1 MQFNQQVK
9 QMKILITGGT
19 GLIGR
24 RLCPALLAKG
34 HELTVLSRKPE
45 TVKLKCGEAVQ
56 AMATLDEWLPDTVFD
71 AVINLAG
78 EPIVDARWTDER
90 KQRLWHSRINLTETL
105 IQRIANATHKPAVL
119 LSGSA
124 TGFYGDSGDTILDE
138 AQRTGT
144 DFGAQ
149 LCSAWE
155 NVAETASTFGVRV
168 CLLRTGLVLDLAGGL
183 LGRMLLPFK
192 LGLAARLG
200 DGRQWMSWIHVDDY
214 VAMVLLLLENSQ
226 AAGAYNMTAP
236 EPVTNAEFTKTLA
249 RALHRPAL
257 FVAPACVLKL
267 MLGEM
272 SALLLGGQRALPT
285 KVQALGYSFIYTTLE
300 DALHAIVSGTKTC
313 C

>member
-1 MQFNQQVK
+1 
-9 QMKILITGGT
+9 MKILITGGT

-34 HELTVLSRKPE
+34 HELTVLSRAPE
-45 TVKLKCGEAVQ
+45 TVKTKCGAAVQ
-56 AMATLDEWLPDTVFD
+56 AMATLDDWQADTVFD

-78 EPIVDARWTDER
+78 EPIVDARWTKKR
-90 KQRLWHSRINLTETL
+90 KQRLWQSRINLTETL
-105 IQRIANATHKPAVL
+105 IQRVANATHKPAVL

-124 TGFYGDSGDTILDE
+124 TGFYGDGGDRILDE
-138 AQRTGT
+138 SLPTGT

-155 NVAETASTFGVRV
+155 NAAQSASALGVRV
-168 CLLRTGLVLDLAGGL
+168 CLLRTGLVLDAAGGL

-200 DGRQWMSWIHVDDY
+200 DGRQWMSWIHVNDY
-214 VAMVLLLLENSQ
+214 VAIVLLLLENAQ

-249 RALHRPAL
+249 RVLHRPAL
-257 FVAPACVLKL
+257 FVAPACVLKV

-285 KVQALGYSFIYTTLE
+285 KVRALGYDFIYTKLE
-300 DALHAIVSGTKTC
+300 DALNAIMSSQK
-313 C
+313 